1 MDFSIYSV
9 NNIAEKTL
17 LDYLINIAGM
27 IIIPLVIY
35 FLSSVYQ
42 EGEKIENKKYR
53 YLIVL
58 HCIVKI
64 YFKKF

>member
-1 MDFSIYSV
+1 MDFSIFSV

-42 EGEKIENKKYR
+42 EGKKDR
-53 YLIVL
+53 EQ
-58 HCIVKI
+58 KNTGT
-64 YFKKF
+64 